1 MDFGKIFSRALKYP
15 FNVQV
20 FLVMLVVNLVFS
32 YSGLYFIGLTDPVA
46 VSTLL
51 NLGPAII
58 PLVIA
63 GIIASILVTIFLM
76 GLYVDNASKYFSSG
90 RKSLL
95 SNLPTA
101 KKKFFRLLGTYIL
114 MVMIVII
121 SALPMVALAGI
132 KAFSAGAGAY
142 MPVSIGAVIGLAI
155 MLIVLFFVSLAT
167 YIAVLDK
174 FGILGSIKVSA
185 NVVNK
190 NKLSMFIFWIL
201 YLIIATALGLLSVA
215 VLLVSV
221 LALDI
226 RILILQSFITTYT
239 TLFAYSAFTNFYLS
253 VKKK

>member
-32 YSGLYFIGLTDPVA
+32 YSGLYFIGLTNPA
-46 VSTLL
+46 VVPALL
-51 NLGPAII
+51 NLGLGI

-76 GLYVDNASKYFSSG
+76 GLYIDNAAKYFSGG
-90 RKSLL
+90 RKSLAASL
-95 SNLPTA
+95 ATA
-101 KKKFFRLLGTYIL
+101 KKKYLRLLGTYIL
-114 MVMIVII
+114 TVMIVII

-132 KAFSAGAGAY
+132 KAISAGAGAY
-142 MPVSIGAVIGLAI
+142 IPVSIGAVIGLAI
-155 MLIVLFFVSLAT
+155 ILIVLFFVSLAT

-190 NKLSMFIFWIL
+190 NKLNMFIFWIL

-215 VLLVSV
+215 VLLVSA

-226 RILILQSFITTYT
+226 RSLILQSFITTYT